1 MDSDREK
8 KGAWEQIEKKKKR
21 KAKTLLLRFCCFAG
35 DVVLTAGKE
44 GKRGGGCYRP
54 PRCPFVFVAAR
65 EPTRRQWRRRG
76 EDAPPLFPRPE
87 TFQPPFRQIPEA
99 FPAVSWISGGLLCNF
114 LFV

>member
-1 MDSDREK
+1 
-8 KGAWEQIEKKKKR
+8 
-21 KAKTLLLRFCCFAG
+21 LLRFCCFAG

-54 PRCPFVFVAAR
+54 PR
-65 EPTRRQWRRRG
+65 G

-87 TFQPPFRQIPEA
+87 TFQPPFQQIPEA